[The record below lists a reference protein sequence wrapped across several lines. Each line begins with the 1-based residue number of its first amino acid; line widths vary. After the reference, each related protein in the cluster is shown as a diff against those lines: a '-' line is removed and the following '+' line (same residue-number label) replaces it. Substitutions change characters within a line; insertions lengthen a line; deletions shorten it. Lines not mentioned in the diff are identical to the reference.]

1 MVTGS
6 RCLTDKLDD
15 VTNTLD
21 AAPRQQSSVP
31 GLSRRL
37 PGRGAPAGRR
47 TSDTQDPD
55 NRFEQT
61 RARRWL
67 GSSALLR
74 VEPADASQ
82 RDWRVI
88 WWVI

>member
-21 AAPRQQSSVP
+21 AAPRQQSSAP

-37 PGRGAPAGRR
+37 PGRGAPGGRC
-47 TSDTQDPD
+47 TTDMQHPD
-55 NRFEQT
+55 NRF
-61 RARRWL
+61 
-67 GSSALLR
+67 
-74 VEPADASQ
+74 
-82 RDWRVI
+82 
-88 WWVI
+88 